1 MTDHRS
7 PMRRFLGGSPGHV
20 LLKLVVLSFVVGLVF
35 AAVGFTPADIVF
47 YLTDWVRY
55 LPMIGWD
62 AVMRVGQYLLLG
74 AMIVVP
80 IWLIVRVLESV
91 RSRG

>member
-1 MTDHRS
+1 MTDQRS

-20 LLKLVVLSFVVGLVF
+20 FFKLVLLSFVVGLVF
-35 AAVGFTPADIVF
+35 AAVGFTPADLVF
-47 YLTDWVRY
+47 YLTDWIHY

-62 AVMRVGQYLLLG
+62 AVVRVGQYLLLG
-74 AMIVVP
+74 GMIVVP
-80 IWLIVRVLESV
+80 IWLVVRVLESM